1 MGTAGDDTTPVDA
14 VALREACRE
23 AARAIAAVSSQV
35 DLALREAEPPVTELS
50 AGIARVVAAA
60 EALRRNPALANDPNL
75 AVIAGFVH
83 GAIEHM
89 QFYDRMSQHLG
100 HVYDYMMAIAA
111 RVGDVADNPAIDP
124 TPEAARAEWEALRAR
139 FYSRL
144 LTEPQRQLFDMLL
157 PPDTGSTGRMRLR
170 ADLGSIELF

>member
-1 MGTAGDDTTPVDA
+1 MKETTASDA
-14 VALREACRE
+14 AALREACRE

-35 DLALREAEPPVTELS
+35 DLALREAEPPVSELS
-50 AGIARVVAAA
+50 GGIARIVAAS
-60 EALRRNPALANDPNL
+60 EALKRNPALASDPNF
-75 AVIAGFVH
+75 AVIGDVVRA
-83 GAIEHM
+83 AIEQL
-89 QFYDRMSQHLG
+89 QFYDRMTQHLG

-111 RVGDVADNPAIDP
+111 RVGDVADDP
-124 TPEAARAEWEALRAR
+124 TVDGTPEMARAEWEELRSR

>member
-1 MGTAGDDTTPVDA
+1 MAASDA
-14 VALREACRE
+14 AALGEVCRE

-35 DLALREAEPPVTELS
+35 DLALRESEPPVTELS
-50 AGIARVVAAA
+50 AGIARAVAAT
-60 EALRRNPALANDPNL
+60 EALRANPQLADDPNL
-75 AVIAGFVH
+75 AVIREVTRA
-83 GAIEHM
+83 AIEQL
-89 QFYDRMSQHLG
+89 QFYDRMTQHLG

-111 RVGDVADNPAIDP
+111 RVGDVADDP
-124 TPEAARAEWEALRAR
+124 TVDATPELARAEWEALRSR

-157 PPDTGSTGRMRLR
+157 PPDTGSTGRMRVR